1 MYSFLN
7 ADAVRQQGMIRRIEV
22 ADYPRLV
29 EIWESAVVNTHDFLK
44 KEDFLYYKKRVPSYF
59 PYVSLFGFEQDD
71 KLVGFI
77 GISGGNMEMLFI
89 DNDYRG
95 KGVGRQLILY
105 AVSELDITKVDVN
118 EQNIQAVGFY
128 EHMGFHVVARSELDN
143 EGKAYPILHMQF

>member
-1 MYSFLN
+1 
-7 ADAVRQQGMIRRIEV
+7 MIRRIEV

-44 KEDFLYYKKRVPSYF
+44 KEDFLYYKKRVSSYF

-105 AVSELDITKVDVN
+105 AISELDVTKVDVN

>member
-22 ADYPRLV
+22 ADYPHLV
-29 EIWESAVVNTHDFLK
+29 EIGESAVVNTHDFLK

-95 KGVGRQLILY
+95 KGVGRQLVLY
-105 AVSELDITKVDVN
+105 AISELDVTKVDAN

>member
-1 MYSFLN
+1 
-7 ADAVRQQGMIRRIEV
+7 MIRRIEV

>member
-1 MYSFLN
+1 
-7 ADAVRQQGMIRRIEV
+7 MIRRIEV

-105 AVSELDITKVDVN
+105 AISELDVTKVYVN

>member
-1 MYSFLN
+1 
-7 ADAVRQQGMIRRIEV
+7 MIRRIEV

-95 KGVGRQLILY
+95 KGVGRQLVLY
-105 AVSELDITKVDVN
+105 AISELDVTKVDAN
-118 EQNIQAVGFY
+118 ELNIQAVGFY

>member
-1 MYSFLN
+1 
-7 ADAVRQQGMIRRIEV
+7 MIRRIEV

-44 KEDFLYYKKRVPSYF
+44 KEDFLYYKKRVSSYF

-105 AVSELDITKVDVN
+105 AISELDVTKADVN